1 MTPLPSGLQTWMA
14 EHPEGALLLAVASVA
29 CQTLL
34 AAVAATLIAGAAARE
49 AVVAAAGIG
58 LVLAAEAGFA
68 AVRMRRAM
76 RAARPWLEGT
86 DGAAAAAD
94 AWGALARLPRMA
106 GDRTGVLAVFLAAV
120 LSAVAV
126 GATAGRGMADLPAL
140 AVVAA
145 LSILLALLRFLGA
158 EFALRPV
165 LRRVS
170 DDLAPRAPLADV
182 GVSLRLR
189 LLITLLAMNV
199 MTALIVG
206 TAASGGGGGAS
217 GTGILVAVG
226 AGLLCSLGVSL
237 LLARSV
243 VEPILELRDAA
254 DRVTGGVLDAQA
266 PVLAGDETG
275 ELAVSL
281 NRMLVGLRERAG
293 LRHYVPGEVADR
305 LAAEGGRLPAEEVD
319 LTVVFLDVRGFT
331 ALSERVTGA
340 ELAGR
345 LNGLFERI
353 VPIIERHGGHANKFV
368 GDGLLAVFG
377 SPRPLEH
384 HADAAV
390 AAVLEIIGG
399 APGDELPLCAGVNSG
414 YALVATIGGGA
425 RLDFTVLGDVVNT
438 AARVQAATRETGD
451 PVLIT
456 EAVVERLSGG
466 AAGWAARPP
475 MVLRGKALP
484 VRLFGYTAWRRRGA
498 CDRYSQVGMFMGRDP
513 APRED
518 TWT

>member
-1 MTPLPSGLQTWMA
+1 
-14 EHPEGALLLAVASVA
+14 
-29 CQTLL
+29 
-34 AAVAATLIAGAAARE
+34 
-49 AVVAAAGIG
+49 
-58 LVLAAEAGFA
+58 
-68 AVRMRRAM
+68 
-76 RAARPWLEGT
+76 
-86 DGAAAAAD
+86 
-94 AWGALARLPRMA
+94 
-106 GDRTGVLAVFLAAV
+106 
-120 LSAVAV
+120 
-126 GATAGRGMADLPAL
+126 
-140 AVVAA
+140 
-145 LSILLALLRFLGA
+145 LRFLTA
-158 EFALRPV
+158 EFALRPAV
-165 LRRVS
+165 RRVS
-170 DDLAPRAPLADV
+170 GGLASGAPLAGA
-182 GVSLRLR
+182 GVPLRLR

-206 TAASGGGGGAS
+206 TAASGGGSAAS
-217 GTGILVAVG
+217 GTGIVVAVG

-243 VEPILELRDAA
+243 VEPMLGLRDAA
-254 DRVTGGVLDAQA
+254 DRVTSGVLDAQA

-281 NRMLVGLRERAG
+281 NRMLLGLRERAG

-319 LTVVFLDVRGFT
+319 VTVVFLDVRGFT
-331 ALSERVTGA
+331 ALSERVSGV

-345 LNGLFERI
+345 LNRLFERV

-390 AAVLEIIGG
+390 EAVLEIIEG

-414 YALVATIGGGA
+414 RAVVATIGGGA

-438 AARVQAATRETGD
+438 AARVQSATRETGD

-456 EAVVERLSGG
+456 EAVVERLARG
-466 AAGWAARPP
+466 ATGWSPRPP

-484 VRLFGYTAWRRRGA
+484 ARLFGYAAWRSRTA
-498 CDRYSQVGMFMGRDP
+498 CDRYSQVGMFMGPDP

>member
-1 MTPLPSGLQTWMA
+1 MG
-14 EHPEGALLLAVASVA
+14 EHPARALLLALASVA
-29 CQTLL
+29 GQTLL
-34 AAVAATLIAGAAARE
+34 AAVAATLLAGAAIRE
-49 AVVAAAGIG
+49 AAVAAAGIG
-58 LVLAAEAGFA
+58 LVLAAETAFA

-76 RAARPWLEGT
+76 RPACAWLFATE
-86 DGAAAAAD
+86 GAAVAGE
-94 AWGALARLPRMA
+94 AWCALVRLPRMA
-106 GDRTGVLAVFLAAV
+106 GDRIGVLVTVIAAAASSV
-120 LSAVAV
+120 VVAIAA
-126 GATAGRGMADLPAL
+126 GWTAAELPAL
-140 AVVAA
+140 ISVAAA
-145 LSILLALLRFLGA
+145 LSILMALLRFLGA

-165 LRRVS
+165 LRRVC
-170 DDLAPRAPLADV
+170 DDLPPGAPLARA

-189 LLITLLAMNV
+189 LLIALLAMNV

-206 TAASGGGGGAS
+206 TTASGGTSG
-217 GTGILVAVG
+217 GTGTGLAVAVG

-243 VEPILELRDAA
+243 VEPLLGLRDAA
-254 DRVTGGVLDAQA
+254 DRVTRGVLDVRA

-305 LAAEGGRLPAEEVD
+305 LAAEGGRLPAEELD

-331 ALSERVTGA
+331 ALSERASGVEVA
-340 ELAGR
+340 RR
-345 LNGLFERI
+345 LNRLFERV

-377 SPRPLEH
+377 SPRPLEY

-390 AAVLEIIGG
+390 EAVLEIIEG

-414 YALVATIGGGA
+414 RAVVATIGGGA

-438 AARVQAATRETGD
+438 AARVEAATRETGD

-456 EAVVERLSGG
+456 EAVVQRLSGG
-466 AAGWAARPP
+466 AAGWVARPP
-475 MVLRGKALP
+475 MVLRGKARP
-484 VRLFGYTAWRRRGA
+484 VLLFGRELWRSPAA
-498 CDRYSQVGMFMGRDP
+498 CDRYSQVGMFIGRDP
-513 APRED
+513 ARRED